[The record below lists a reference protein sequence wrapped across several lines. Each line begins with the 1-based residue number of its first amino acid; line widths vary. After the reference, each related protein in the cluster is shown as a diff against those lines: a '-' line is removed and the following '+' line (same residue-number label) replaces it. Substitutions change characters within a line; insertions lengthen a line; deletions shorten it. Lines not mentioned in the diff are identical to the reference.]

1 MTSPLFPGSMLTPED
16 KRQVMAWLDEMPVC
30 FFVGLDTNGV
40 VACFPMFRP
49 SQATPTLSS
58 FFRKIADIL
67 EGQ

>member
-1 MTSPLFPGSMLTPED
+1 MTGALFPGSPLTPEE

-40 VACFPMFRP
+40 VANFPIFHP
-49 SQATPTLSS
+49 SPATPTLSS